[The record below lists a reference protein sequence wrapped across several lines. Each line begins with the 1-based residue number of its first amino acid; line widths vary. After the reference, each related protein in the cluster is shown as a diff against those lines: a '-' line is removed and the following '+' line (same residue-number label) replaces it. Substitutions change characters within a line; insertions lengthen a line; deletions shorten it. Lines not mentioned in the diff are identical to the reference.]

1 MAGSAAEK
9 NGQSKA
15 RVIKKYPNR
24 RLYDTAISS
33 YITLDD
39 VKALVLECEDFA
51 IVDSKSKEDITRTV
65 LMQIINEQEE
75 TSDKPMFNN
84 DFLQQIIRSYGN
96 SMQDILT
103 NYFDES
109 IELFLSHQKNIQ
121 DKVST
126 MLDAT
131 NPLNQSSNE
140 LNPIDYFQ
148 NLAQKNLE
156 LWQKSWQNLHK
167 GKNEKR

>member
-9 NGQSKA
+9 NSQSKA